1 MSSIHLVLGSH
12 NSQVLDLSEADQN
25 AQYEHAIKP
34 FLKLLYNRGDT
45 RFTLYYSGLLME
57 WLERHHSE
65 FVDVLT
71 EMVKRKQVELL
82 GGAFFEPLL
91 PLIPKTD
98 RIGQIER
105 MTTHLRKC
113 FGRRPRG
120 AWIPG
125 GVWDQRIAASLNTG
139 GLDYALLP
147 ASTFSFDNPQE
158 RFQAILTEDQGKTLT
173 VIPVAWRM
181 SETLFSRTPEEL
193 IAFLERIRDARTAS
207 LDREN
212 YVPTVALMFDG
223 ANIGYKAE
231 QTAMTIAWYERFLDL
246 VNANTDWISVNVPGR
261 IVQKALPTKRRYA
274 PLTSLPALMD
284 WLPESRD
291 RADSGGAGQ
300 TSTVSR
306 KSRGSTRENVGPQP
320 SDTSFRA
327 IMETYPESARLYA
340 RMQHTHVLVNQIRG
354 DKYRKMTAREELWRG
369 QSHFA
374 YWHNRSGGIYRSTL
388 RKATYA
394 ALIEAEKTTRERG
407 VFIPA
412 VSRVDVDLDGRE
424 EVLYQGNEINAY
436 LHRFGGRLFELD
448 YIARNWNYLDTFRRR
463 REPFHDDA
471 TVSAGYDSWDRAGFV
486 DHLLHPANTA
496 SEFARGNRK
505 LLCDI
510 TDIEYEVSNLDK
522 DHNAVVLSGRSRP
535 CEEGTEDDSAE
546 VRVKKT
552 YRFIKSRIE
561 TEYNLTNVG
570 DQPLEGVLAVEL
582 NLSFH
587 SLEVDKLRL
596 HARQGRQRRELT
608 PDMTELEAV
617 SELQFHDLRNSTRIQ
632 ISPEDRPDAWCF
644 PVEAVGYLGERPHW
658 FYQSNCCVFRWKMN
672 LLPDESRRVAIA
684 MKLEQHK

>member
-12 NSQVLDLSEADQN
+12 NSQVLDLPEADQN

-34 FLKLLYNRGDT
+34 FLKLLYNRRDI
-45 RFTLYYSGLLME
+45 RFTLYYSGLLLE

-82 GGAFFEPLL
+82 GGAFFEPML

-120 AWIPG
+120 AWIPEG
-125 GVWDQRIAASLNTG
+125 IWDQRIAASLNTG
-139 GLDYALLP
+139 GLDYALLR
-147 ASTFSFDNPQE
+147 ASTFPFDDPRE
-158 RFQAILTEDQGKTLT
+158 RFQTILTEDQGKTLT
-173 VIPVAWRM
+173 VVPVAWRI
-181 SETLFSRTPEEL
+181 SETLFSRTPEE
-193 IAFLERIRDARTAS
+193 IITFLEGVRDSRVVS
-207 LDREN
+207 SCREN
-212 YVPTVALMFDG
+212 YTPTVALMFDG
-223 ANIGYKAE
+223 ANVGYKAE
-231 QTAMTIAWYERFLDL
+231 QTAITIAWYERFLDL
-246 VNANTDWISVNVPGR
+246 VSANADWIRVNVPGR
-261 IVQKALPTKRRYA
+261 IVQTVPPTQRRYA
-274 PLTSLPALMD
+274 PLTSFLTLMD
-284 WLPESRD
+284 WLPDSRRPTDPDED
-291 RADSGGAGQ
+291 RGAA
-300 TSTVSR
+300 TR
-306 KSRGSTRENVGPQP
+306 KKSRRALPASAGPP
-320 SDTSFRA
+320 VSEGSFRS

-448 YIARNWNYLDTFRRR
+448 HISRNWNYLDTFRRR

-471 TVSAGYDSWDRAGFV
+471 TIAAGYDSWDRSGFV
-486 DHLLHPANTA
+486 DHFLHSANTA
-496 SEFARGNRK
+496 AEFARGDRK
-505 LLCDI
+505 LLCNV
-510 TDIEYEVSNLDK
+510 TDLEYEISTLDK
-522 DHNAVVLSGRSRP
+522 DHNAVVFNGRSTP
-535 CEEGTEDDSAE
+535 CAEAVEGEPAE
-546 VRVKKT
+546 MTIRKS

-561 TEYNLTNVG
+561 TEYNLTNAG
-570 DQPLEGVLAVEL
+570 DQPLEGVFAVEL

-587 SLEVDKLRL
+587 SLEVDSLRL
-596 HARQGRQRRELT
+596 HARQGRNRRELT
-608 PDMTELEAV
+608 PDMSELEAV
-617 SELQFHDLRNSTRIQ
+617 SDLQFHDLRNSTRIQ
-632 ISPEDRPDAWCF
+632 LTPEDRPDVWCF
-644 PVEAVGYLGERPHW
+644 PVEAVGYLGDRLHW
-658 FYQSNCCVFRWKMN
+658 FYQSNCCVFRWKVN
-672 LLPDESRRVAIA
+672 LLPGESRRVAIA
-684 MKLEQHK
+684 TKLEHHK